1 MPYDRS
7 YKVAQ
12 KTYICDLR

>member
-7 YKVAQ
+7 
-12 KTYICDLR
+12 